1 MDFWT
6 KAHES
11 IKSWIDNCA
20 HDVPVLT
27 VEQTRA
33 LHDAVQLVMIE
44 AVQEDRQR
52 ILMGLAGL
60 PVLSRQQS
68 LALEHAAVVV
78 RSTE

>member
-6 KAHES
+6 KAHEAIQGWVDS
-11 IKSWIDNCA
+11 CA

-27 VEQTRA
+27 VEQMST
-33 LHDAVQLVMIE
+33 LHTAVQAAMIE

-52 ILMGLAGL
+52 IVMGLDGL

-68 LALEHAAVVV
+68 LALEHAAMIV
-78 RSTE
+78 RGNA